1 MKWFFVLFA
10 LPFVLLAGALLLN
23 RPPMLAPPGPAER
36 LRTYLTT
43 NVAET
48 RGGHDFS
55 ELQPP
60 LFAADAEQTQDAVV
74 AAMRSLGWR
83 EIQVTREEVRAVVV
97 SAIFRFH
104 DDVTV
109 RTEVTDKGT
118 LLHARSASR
127 VGKGDLA
134 ANARHLTTLFARI
147 EQLIGKEDALSAP
160 ERTL

>member
-10 LPFVLLAGALLLN
+10 LPVVLLAGALFLN
-23 RPPMLAPPGPAER
+23 RPPMLAPPGPTER
-36 LRTYLTT
+36 LRTYLAT

-48 RGGHDFS
+48 REGHDFS

-60 LFAADAEQTQDAVV
+60 LFAADAEKTQDAVV

-83 EIQVTREEVRAVVV
+83 EIQVIQEEVRAVVV
-97 SAIFRFH
+97 SAFFRFR

-109 RTEVTDKGT
+109 RTEATEKGT

-134 ANARHLTTLFARI
+134 ANARHLAVLFARV
-147 EQLIGKEDALSAP
+147 EHLIAEEDAHSAP
-160 ERTL
+160 

>member
-1 MKWFFVLFA
+1 
-10 LPFVLLAGALLLN
+10 
-23 RPPMLAPPGPAER
+23 
-36 LRTYLTT
+36 
-43 NVAET
+43 VAET
-48 RGGHDFS
+48 REGHDFS

-83 EIQVTREEVRAVVV
+83 EIQVTEEEVRAVVV

-109 RTEVTDKGT
+109 RTEGTEKGT

-127 VGKGDLA
+127 IGKGDLA
-134 ANARHLTTLFARI
+134 ANARHLTTLFARV

>member
-10 LPFVLLAGALLLN
+10 LPFVLLAGALFLN
-23 RPPMLAPPGPAER
+23 RPPMLAPPGPAKR
-36 LRTYLTT
+36 LWTYLTT

-48 RGGHDFS
+48 RKGHDFP

-83 EIQVTREEVRAVVV
+83 EIQVTQKEVRAVVV
-97 SAIFRFH
+97 STMFRFH

-109 RTEVTDKGT
+109 KTEVTEKGT
-118 LLHARSASR
+118 LLNARSASR
-127 VGKGDLA
+127 IGKGDLA
-134 ANARHLTTLFARI
+134 ANARHLTALFARV
-147 EQLIGKEDALSAP
+147 ERLIGKEDARLAP
-160 ERTL
+160 QRAP